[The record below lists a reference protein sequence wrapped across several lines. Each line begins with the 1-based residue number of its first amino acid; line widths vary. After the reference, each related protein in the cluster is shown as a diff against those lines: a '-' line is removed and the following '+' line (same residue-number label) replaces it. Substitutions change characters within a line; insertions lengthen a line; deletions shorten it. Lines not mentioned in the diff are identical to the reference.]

1 MSGSNAAAIIGGD
14 SSDPLSNAAVSI
26 AARSNGGGV
35 DTAPRSERQ
44 QELLLKEEAV
54 TYEASRDIT
63 RNRISITSEEFRN
76 LRLGR
81 DSNLER

>member
-1 MSGSNAAAIIGGD
+1 MAAASTLRLG
-14 SSDPLSNAAVSI
+14 PQ
-26 AARSNGGGV
+26 
-35 DTAPRSERQ
+35 RQ

-54 TYEASRDIT
+54 TYEHAYEASRDIT